1 MRINGIDYTSW
12 LTSTSRATTTSAL
25 QQQEIRTQQAALNQ
39 AQIGVAELASK
50 LTVAED
56 LIKTTTV
63 RRQRNAEAISNV
75 SLGLDTA
82 PLSSAV
88 LKSTVEVNATP
99 TSFSTF
105 GPAWSG
111 ASTAPVTLDGVY
123 DGAQGDDNLTFTV
136 RKAGDH
142 GSDSLKI
149 EIMRADGS
157 KLEDI
162 NIGRSDP
169 IDTAYT
175 LSNGIVFTLGSGSL
189 SKNDSF
195 TLDVSISI
203 GSAVDPSKPLAGVRN
218 QNPNLEYG
226 MNVGDGSF
234 EVNGVLIT
242 VSATDSLNDV
252 LDRISAS
259 EANVSATFDAA
270 GEQVVLTQKTPG
282 SDHSIVVGNDSS
294 GFLAATKLAAATV
307 TPGNN
312 GNATS
317 PLSQLAAF
325 RGVQS
330 GTFQVN
336 GTHIAIDVDSDSLND
351 VLDRISASAA
361 AVSAFTV
368 KNRYVLFQAT
378 DPEAELQLQDN
389 DTGFFAALKIR
400 EDVYQPVE
408 KGKIA
413 KHRARKI
420 TEAVEDVAVAF
431 NQLFGAPGAADNTSL
446 QKIRSQVEDA
456 ISQTLN
462 AVQERNKPDLGL
474 GFQSTPTQSQLLFE
488 NKERQTFER
497 NLSKHFIDFREL
509 LTGEDKSKRG
519 GLFGQLIDMLDLSLS
534 TMDSELGRLGLL
546 VDTFA

>member
-1 MRINGIDYTSW
+1 MQINGIDYTSW
-12 LTSTSRATTTSAL
+12 LTSTSRATTTSIL
-25 QQQEIRTQQAALNQ
+25 QQQEIRTRQAELSQ
-39 AQIGVAELASK
+39 TQTGVAELIGK

-63 RRQRNAEAISNV
+63 RRQRNAEVISQV
-75 SLGLDTA
+75 DLGLDTA

-88 LKSTVEVNATP
+88 LKSTAEVNATP

-111 ASTAPVTLDGVY
+111 ASTALVTLDGVY

-136 RKAGDH
+136 RKAGDQ
-142 GSDSLKI
+142 GSDILKI
-149 EIMRADGS
+149 EINRADGS

-162 NIGRSDP
+162 NIARSDP
-169 IDTAYT
+169 IDAAYT

-195 TLDVSISI
+195 TLDVSTSI
-203 GSAVDPSKPLAGVRN
+203 GSAVDPSKPFAGVRN

-226 MNVGDGSF
+226 MNVGNGSF
-234 EVNGVLIT
+234 EVNGVVIT
-242 VSATDSLNDV
+242 VSTTDSLNDV
-252 LDRISAS
+252 LDRITAS
-259 EANVSATFDAA
+259 GANVSATFDAA
-270 GEQVVLTQKTPG
+270 SEQVVLTQKTPG

-317 PLSQLAAF
+317 PLSQLASF
-325 RGVQS
+325 SGVQS

-336 GTHIAIDVDSDSLND
+336 GTDIAIDVASDSLND

-361 AVSAFTV
+361 AVSAFAV
-368 KNRYVLFQAT
+368 DNRYMLIQAT
-378 DPEAELQLQDN
+378 DPEAELRLQDN
-389 DTGFFAALKIR
+389 DTGFFAALRIR
-400 EDVYQPVE
+400 EDVYQPLE
-408 KGKIA
+408 KGRIA

-431 NQLFGAPGAADNTSL
+431 NQLFGAPGAADNNSL
-446 QKIRSQVEDA
+446 QKIRSQVEGA
-456 ISQTLN
+456 ISHTLN
-462 AVQERNKPDLGL
+462 ALEDQNKPDLGL
-474 GFQSTPTQSQLLFE
+474 GFQFTPTQSELLFE
-488 NKERQTFER
+488 DKQRQTFER
-497 NLSKHFIDFREL
+497 NLSKYFIDFREL
-509 LTGEDKSKRG
+509 LTGESKSRRG
-519 GLFGQLIDMLDLSLS
+519 GLFGQLIEMLDQSLS
-534 TMDSELGRLGLL
+534 SMGSELGRLGLL

>member
-389 DTGFFAALKIR
+389 DTGFFAALRIR

-534 TMDSELGRLGLL
+534 KMDSELGRLGLL